1 MNLKVLGLRIL
12 FRIMT
17 LQNGS
22 FKMNK
27 WEFNKEL
34 APNFV
39 DHAKKHIP
47 DYDKVI
53 DISVELCEDL
63 YTKQSSII
71 DIGCASGET
80 LKRLHAKGFTNI
92 YGVDNSQ
99 AMLDVC
105 PDNIATYK
113 LSEDYPIG
121 FPTMDVIICNWT
133 LHFIKDKISYLN
145 SIKNNLKDG
154 GTFILSEKTTLDPLM
169 IGKYHEFKINNGVT
183 EEEIKIKEKQL
194 LDVMFIDD
202 IEWYL
207 NTLKEIGFSKVN
219 VINAHYCF
227 NTFICRI

>member
-1 MNLKVLGLRIL
+1 M
-12 FRIMT
+12 
-17 LQNGS
+17 S
-22 FKMNK
+22 K
-27 WEFNKEL
+27 WKFDSKL

-39 DHAKKHIP
+39 DHARKHIP

-53 DISVELCEDL
+53 DISIELCEDL
-63 YTKQSSII
+63 YNKESAII

-80 LKRLHAKGFTNI
+80 LNRLHAKGFTNI

-105 PDNIATYK
+105 PKEIATYE
-113 LSEDYPIG
+113 LSEDYPAS
-121 FPTMDVIICNWT
+121 FPAMDVVICNWT
-133 LHFIKDKISYLN
+133 LHFIKNKLSYLQN
-145 SIKNNLKDG
+145 IKNNLKKG

-169 IGKYHEFKINNGVT
+169 IGKYHEFKIKNGVPKD
-183 EEEIKIKEKQL
+183 EIKVKEKQL

-207 NTLKEIGFSKVN
+207 NTLKDVGFSKVN

>member
-1 MNLKVLGLRIL
+1 M
-12 FRIMT
+12 
-17 LQNGS
+17 S
-22 FKMNK
+22 K
-27 WEFNKEL
+27 WKFDSKL

-39 DHAKKHIP
+39 DHARKHIP

-53 DISVELCEDL
+53 DISIELCDDL
-63 YTKQSSII
+63 YNKESAII

-80 LKRLHAKGFTNI
+80 LNRLHAKGFTNI

-105 PDNIATYK
+105 PKEIATYE
-113 LSEDYPIG
+113 LSEDYPAS
-121 FPTMDVIICNWT
+121 FPAMDVVICNWT
-133 LHFIKDKISYLN
+133 LHFIKNKLSYLQN
-145 SIKNNLKDG
+145 IKNNLKKG

-169 IGKYHEFKINNGVT
+169 IGKYHEFKIKNGVPKD
-183 EEEIKIKEKQL
+183 EIKVKEKQL

-207 NTLKEIGFSKVN
+207 NTLKDVGFSKVN